1 MIHHLLRQAKA
12 GGSRSAATM
21 ARRCSLLAFSIFLI
35 ISGCDDSH
43 TSTWKECWVDTHGEV
58 VHEEC
63 CETTCEYD
71 DDCYY
76 YGWDC
81 DVDCTQTCY
90 NNVSTPVATV
100 VYETPGPPGRHP
112 TPTATPDR

>member
-1 MIHHLLRQAKA
+1 MIHNVLRQAKA
-12 GGSRSAATM
+12 GGSHNAAAM
-21 ARRCSLLAFSIFLI
+21 ARRCSLLTFSIFLL
-35 ISGCDDSH
+35 SGCDDSH
-43 TSTWKECWVDTHGEV
+43 TSTWKECWIDTHGEV
-58 VHEEC
+58 VHEQC

-81 DVDCTQTCY
+81 DVDCTETCY

-100 VYETPGPPGRHP
+100 VYETPGPRPGRHP